1 MSRTN
6 ETRHVKWHETCKCE
20 CRLDTSIFDN
30 KQRSN
35 DDKCRCECKELVDKG
50 LCDKEYAWNP
60 SNCECECDKS
70 CDVGEHLDYLNC
82 QCRKKLVDKLVEECT
97 ENINEAKL
105 TGIALFEHGNE
116 CASSYTVCI
125 ALAVIALTIYIGI
138 GAYFTYRDIN
148 CNRENI
154 SKYVYVYH
162 AKNY

>member
-1 MSRTN
+1 M
-6 ETRHVKWHETCKCE
+6 
-20 CRLDTSIFDN
+20 I
-30 KQRSN
+30 
-35 DDKCRCECKELVDKG
+35 DKG
-50 LCDKEYAWNP
+50 VCDKGYAWNP

-116 CASSYTVCI
+116 CTSSYTVCI

-138 GAYFTYRDIN
+138 GAYFTYRYIN

-154 SKYVYVYH
+154 SKYDYVYH